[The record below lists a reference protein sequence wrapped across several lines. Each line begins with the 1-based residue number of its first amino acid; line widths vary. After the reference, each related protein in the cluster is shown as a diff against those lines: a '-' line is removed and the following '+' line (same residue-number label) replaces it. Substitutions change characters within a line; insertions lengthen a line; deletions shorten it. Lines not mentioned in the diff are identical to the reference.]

1 MGKEYDFIVV
11 GQGIAGTCL
20 TSELQRLNKSV
31 LVIDSSELPSASHV
45 AGGLF
50 NPVTGR
56 AMVLTWMATT
66 LFPFLDEFYSA
77 LEKSLGA
84 RFLHFLPLFR
94 PFTNTEE
101 LNEWQGRLSQE
112 KFKPFIDRID
122 TFPVYDELVNNPFG
136 GVTLKHTGYVNTAVM
151 LKAFR
156 DKLIASA
163 NLLDEKFIYDELNF
177 KSSKVVYKGNI
188 AGKIIFANGPLG
200 FDNEWVEKI
209 RFQALKGEV
218 LQLKMD
224 VNSQVI
230 LNRNG
235 FVLPRNGSH
244 IAGSNYDKNGKDW
257 EPTKKA
263 QSEIKERIDKFLTD
277 AMRRQMKESIHA
289 AFKEGWIQL
298 SFLEIGDQKAAAY
311 LNLDYD
317 NRLWV
322 YNSAINYDFY
332 DLSPGWVLLAYIIQW
347 GIENGREVLDF
358 MRGDEVYKYRFG
370 GIDRHV
376 LRVQIQR

>member
-257 EPTKKA
+257 EPTEKA
-263 QSEIKERIDKFLTD
+263 QSEIKERIDKFLKAEYKIT
-277 AMRRQMKESIHA
+277 
-289 AFKEGWIQL
+289 G
-298 SFLEIGDQKAAAY
+298 QKAG
-311 LNLDYD
+311 LRPTTHDRRPVMGMHPD
-317 NRLWV
+317 NPSVGIFNGLGTKGVSLAPYFARQFAEHL
-322 YNSAINYDFY
+322 
-332 DLSPGWVLLAYIIQW
+332 VLGSEIDKEVRI
-347 GIENGREVLDF
+347 GRYF
-358 MRGDEVYKYRFG
+358 S
-370 GIDRHV
+370 
-376 LRVQIQR
+376 